1 MKFPPGSCLPRNV
14 EMFGRLGLWSLLACL
29 LCVSPLVAAEP
40 EVKAAQP
47 ADAAEAVKPK
57 RLSVAHVQ
65 VKGSL
70 PEGAALP
77 GLFGETMET
86 LDGLMRRLRQAEED
100 DKLSAVVIH
109 VESLGVGWAK
119 VNELRQAI
127 GRVRKSGK
135 PVYAYLESGMTH
147 DYLVAA
153 ACDKVV
159 LPSSGILMLP
169 GVRAEVTFY
178 KNLFDWLQI
187 EPQMLRV
194 GEYKSA
200 AEPYSRSE
208 MSPEFREEMT
218 AVLDSFYEQ
227 IVAQIAE
234 SRKLPADKVK
244 EAIDVGVMTAAEAKE
259 RGLID
264 VVGYEEEIEALVKN
278 GDANATVRTQ
288 KGYGKKKLDTDFSG
302 ITGMV
307 KMMNLLMGVEE
318 PQRRSTAPK
327 IAVISAVGP
336 IMSGASSSDLFGE
349 STMGSSTMIKAIR
362 QARDD
367 ETVKAIVLR
376 VDSPGGSALASDLM
390 WHELET
396 VQKPF
401 VVSMGDV
408 AASGGYYIAMGSD
421 RIFAEPG
428 TITGSIGV
436 VGGKLAI
443 EKFLA
448 KFGVTTSIVQRGQ
461 NSGVLSMTTPFSDN
475 ERAAMQKLLNDIYAQ
490 FTAKAAA
497 GRKMDVEKLEKLA
510 RGRIYTGVQAK
521 EIGLVDE
528 IGTLADAIAYAKK
541 AAGLD
546 PEKKVERL
554 DLPKP
559 TNPFESLFGL
569 QDTETQLSDAL
580 LRSLTQRLPTA
591 LQGPLRDLAAFEIL
605 AHEPALTVLPFRLTV
620 R

>member
-1 MKFPPGSCLPRNV
+1 MSAVRA
-14 EMFGRLGLWSLLACL
+14 LLACVL
-29 LCVSPLVAAEP
+29 SVSPLFAAAP
-40 EVKAAQP
+40 DDKAAQP
-47 ADAAEAVKPK
+47 ADAAEAMKPK

-65 VKGSL
+65 IKGSL
-70 PEGAALP
+70 PEGPALP
-77 GLFGETMET
+77 GLFGETLET

-100 DKLSAVVIH
+100 DKLNAVVIH
-109 VESLGVGWAK
+109 VEDLGIGWAK
-119 VNELRQAI
+119 VNELREAI
-127 GRVRKSGK
+127 GRVRKAGK

-147 DYLVAA
+147 DYLIAA

-159 LPSSGILMLP
+159 LPSSGVLMLP

-178 KNLFDWLQI
+178 KKLFDWLQI

-200 AEPYSRSE
+200 AEPFTRSE

-227 IVAQIAE
+227 IVKQIAD
-234 SRKLPADKVK
+234 SRKLPADQVK
-244 EAIDVGVMTAAEAKE
+244 EVINVGVLTAAEAKE

-264 VVGYEEEIEALVKN
+264 LVGYEDELDHLIKN
-278 GDANATVRTQ
+278 GDGNATVRMQ
-288 KGYGKKKLDTDFSG
+288 KGYGKKKIDTDFSG
-302 ITGMV
+302 LTGMV

-318 PQRRSTAPK
+318 PQRRSSAPK

-336 IMSGASSSDLFGE
+336 IMSGASSADIFGE
-349 STMGSSTMIKAIR
+349 STMGSATMVKAIR

-396 VQKPF
+396 VEKPV

-408 AASGGYYIAMGSD
+408 AASGGYYIAMGAD

-448 KFGVTTSIVQRGQ
+448 KFGVTTSIVQRGE
-461 NSGVLSMTTPFSDN
+461 NSGVLSMTTPFTDN
-475 ERAAMQKLLNDIYAQ
+475 EKAAMQKLLNDIYAQ
-490 FTAKAAA
+490 FTTKAAA

-510 RGRIYTGVQAK
+510 RGRIYTGLQAK

-546 PEKKVERL
+546 PEKKLERL

-559 TNPFESLFGL
+559 TNPFESLFGPL
-569 QDTETQLSDAL
+569 DTETRLSQAVS
-580 LRSLTQRLPTA
+580 RSLWQHAPTS
-591 LQGPLRDLAAFEIL
+591 LQGPLRDLRAFETL
-605 AHEPALTVLPFRLTV
+605 AHEPALTIMPFRLTV